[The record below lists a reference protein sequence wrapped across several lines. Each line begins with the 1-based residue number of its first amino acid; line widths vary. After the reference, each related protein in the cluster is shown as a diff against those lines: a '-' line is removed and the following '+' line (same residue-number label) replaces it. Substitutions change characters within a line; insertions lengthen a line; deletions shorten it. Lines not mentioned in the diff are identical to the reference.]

1 VGNAHPPEIQI
12 VPITPVRSI
21 VFIKP
26 IEIMPWALPTLL
38 TIMLNS
44 FLRFLGRTVYVL
56 MLFLTIFT
64 SPAFAAMDDDRFDG
78 NIYVLYAGNG
88 SIVPPRIGLADSFKD
103 KKPAMLVFYL
113 DDSKDCK
120 RFAGIVSQAQSFYG
134 RAANLIPVSVDSLNA
149 AKYEKNEPGYYYSGK
164 VPQTVIFDSSGK
176 IVFNESGNS
185 SFESID
191 IAFRKVFNRPD
202 RPAGKKLEQ
211 RSLNE
216 FNSEL
221 SD

>member
-1 VGNAHPPEIQI
+1 MISSILKFWARTFCVLVAC
-12 VPITPVRSI
+12 ITLFTTP
-21 VFIKP
+21 
-26 IEIMPWALPTLL
+26 AL
-38 TIMLNS
+38 
-44 FLRFLGRTVYVL
+44 
-56 MLFLTIFT
+56 
-64 SPAFAAMDDDRFDG
+64 AAMDDDRFDG

-88 SIVPPRIGLADSFKD
+88 SLVPPRIGLADSLKD

-134 RAANLIPVSVDSLNA
+134 RAANLIPISVDSLNA
-149 AKYEKNEPGYYYSGK
+149 QKYANNEAGYYYSGK
-164 VPQTVIFDSSGK
+164 VPQTVIFDGNGK
-176 IVFNESGNS
+176 IVFNETGNS

-191 IAFRKVFNRPD
+191 DAFRKVFNRPD

-221 SD
+221 SN

>member
-1 VGNAHPPEIQI
+1 M
-12 VPITPVRSI
+12 
-21 VFIKP
+21 F
-26 IEIMPWALPTLL
+26 
-38 TIMLNS
+38 NS
-44 FLRFLGRTVYVL
+44 FLRFLGLTLGVL
-56 MLFLTIFT
+56 MVFLTILT
-64 SPAFAAMDDDRFDG
+64 TPAWAAMDDDRFDG

-88 SIVPPRIGLADSFKD
+88 SLVPPRINLANSFKD
-103 KKPAMLVFYL
+103 KKPAMVVFYL

-120 RFAGIVSQAQSFYG
+120 RFAGIVSQAQSYYG
-134 RAANLIPVSVDSLNA
+134 RAANLIPVSVDSLNSD
-149 AKYEKNEPGYYYSGK
+149 KYNKDEPGYYYSGK
-164 VPQTVIFDSSGK
+164 VPQTVIFDSNGK
-176 IVFNESGNS
+176 TVFNESGNS

-221 SD
+221 VN

>member
-1 VGNAHPPEIQI
+1 MISSILKFWAQI
-12 VPITPVRSI
+12 FCVLVVCLTLFVTP
-21 VFIKP
+21 
-26 IEIMPWALPTLL
+26 AL
-38 TIMLNS
+38 
-44 FLRFLGRTVYVL
+44 
-56 MLFLTIFT
+56 
-64 SPAFAAMDDDRFDG
+64 AAMDDDRFDG

-88 SIVPPRIGLADSFKD
+88 SLVPPRIGLADSLKD

-149 AKYEKNEPGYYYSGK
+149 QKYAKNEAGYYYSGK
-164 VPQTVIFDSSGK
+164 VPQTVIFDSNGK
-176 IVFNESGNS
+176 IVFNETGNS

-191 IAFRKVFNRPD
+191 DAFRKVFNRPE

-221 SD
+221 SN

>member
-1 VGNAHPPEIQI
+1 MPKMIDSTLKFLARTLCII
-12 VPITPVRSI
+12 VAC
-21 VFIKP
+21 F
-26 IEIMPWALPTLL
+26 TLFS
-38 TIMLNS
+38 T
-44 FLRFLGRTVYVL
+44 
-56 MLFLTIFT
+56 
-64 SPAFAAMDDDRFDG
+64 PAFAAMDDDRYDG

-88 SIVPPRIGLADSFKD
+88 SIVPPRINLADSLKD
-103 KKPAMLVFYL
+103 KKPAMVVFYL

-149 AKYEKNEPGYYYSGK
+149 EKYSKDEPGYYYSGK
-164 VPQTVIFDSSGK
+164 VPQTVIFDSNGK

-221 SD
+221 IN

>member
-1 VGNAHPPEIQI
+1 
-12 VPITPVRSI
+12 
-21 VFIKP
+21 
-26 IEIMPWALPTLL
+26 MPKMIYSTLK
-38 TIMLNS
+38 
-44 FLRFLGRTVYVL
+44 FLARTLCVVAACFT
-56 MLFLTIFT
+56 LFAA
-64 SPAFAAMDDDRFDG
+64 PAFAAMDDDRFDG

-88 SIVPPRIGLADSFKD
+88 SIVPPRINLADSLKD
-103 KKPAMLVFYL
+103 KKPAMVVFYL

-149 AKYEKNEPGYYYSGK
+149 EKYNKDEPGYYYSGK
-164 VPQTVIFDSSGK
+164 VPQTVIFDSNGK
-176 IVFNESGNS
+176 IAFNESGNS

-221 SD
+221 IN